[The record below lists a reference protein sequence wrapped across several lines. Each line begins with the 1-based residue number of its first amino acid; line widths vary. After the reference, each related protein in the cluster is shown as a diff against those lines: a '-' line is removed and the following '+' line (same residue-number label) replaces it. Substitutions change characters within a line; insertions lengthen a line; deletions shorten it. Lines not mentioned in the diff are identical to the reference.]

1 MAALISAC
9 NFVQQAQEDLSS
21 PTTSVFASHMGR
33 CKATASSLEEV
44 SGGGRLQ
51 GCSPRGWGSCPHR
64 GPAGSASQFRH
75 HHIICHH
82 EWRVVRVS
90 LGVCKTL
97 KSKDLVKACDGL

>member
-1 MAALISAC
+1 MAALISVC
-9 NFVQQAQEDLSS
+9 NFVQQAQEDFSS
-21 PTTSVFASHMGR
+21 PTTSAFTSPVGR
-33 CKATASSLEEV
+33 CKATANSLEEV

-51 GCSPRGWGSCPHR
+51 GCSPRGWGSCPRH
-64 GPAGSASQFRH
+64 GPAGSAYQFRH
-75 HHIICHH
+75 HH